1 MAVEI
6 QIMIPQYGEL
16 NRIYSDFIISHTFS
30 FDKQKFITDFYKQ
43 YNDTKTFE
51 AAILE
56 LVLGKHKEQYTLILN
71 SLRTEIEKNI
81 LIYEKHPLF
90 DDEIISRV
98 CYNFAGRYDTDIEA
112 QLRVTQKLSKPL
124 NEAYNRYDSI
134 GYREHT
140 AEEEKQTEKEYE
152 RCKAE
157 YDKEKKELDKLY
169 ELQKQDRKEAF
180 QYIENLSGDVYRL
193 SLLFMEILK
202 KYLPDAVEEKRQ
214 DKPIKQ
220 NEQEEIQNTPE
231 GQHEYFDMKS
241 LSSIH
246 ETCVGEQFEAIT
258 ISDFYANINLHP
270 CKNRLKIKA
279 REKIR
284 VCYLIFLMSEKLS
297 KQYRDE
303 WRNKILELLDI
314 DESYYKSKYK
324 EPVSDF
330 PSDSNQK
337 FAKEMECIFNLNK

>member
-1 MAVEI
+1 MAGEI

-16 NRIYSDFIISHTFS
+16 NRIYSDFIVSHTFS

-43 YNDTKTFE
+43 YNDTKAFE

-56 LVLGKHKEQYTLILN
+56 LVLDKQKEKYTLILN

-98 CYNFAGRYDTDIEA
+98 CYNFADRYDADIKA
-112 QLRVTQKLSKPL
+112 QLEVTQKLSKPL

-134 GYREHT
+134 GYRVHT
-140 AEEEKQTEKEYE
+140 AAEEKQAEKEYE

-157 YDKEKKELDKLY
+157 YEKEKEELDRLY
-169 ELQKQDRKEAF
+169 ELERQARKESL
-180 QYIENLSGDVYRL
+180 QYIENCCGDIYKLSFH
-193 SLLFMEILK
+193 FMEILA
-202 KYLPDAVEEKRQ
+202 KYIPVEK
-214 DKPIKQ
+214 DKPDEPSKQ
-220 NEQEEIQNTPE
+220 EKQQDAPKEQS
-231 GQHEYFDMKS
+231 EYFNTELLS
-241 LSSIH
+241 LIH
-246 ETCVGEQFEAIT
+246 KACVGEQFED
-258 ISDFYANINLHP
+258 ISTQDFYANMNLSS
-270 CKNRLKIKA
+270 CKKELKIKA

-303 WRNKILELLDI
+303 WRDKILKLLDI
-314 DESYYKSKYK
+314 DESYYRSKYK

-337 FAKEMECIFNLNK
+337 FAKEMESIFR

>member
-43 YNDTKTFE
+43 YNDTKAFE

-56 LVLGKHKEQYTLILN
+56 LVLDKQKEKYTLILN

-98 CYNFAGRYDTDIEA
+98 CYNFADRYDADIKA
-112 QLRVTQKLSKPL
+112 QLEVTQKLSKSL

-134 GYREHT
+134 GYRVHT
-140 AEEEKQTEKEYE
+140 AAEEKQAEKEYE

-157 YDKEKKELDKLY
+157 YEKEKEELDRLY
-169 ELQKQDRKEAF
+169 ELERQARKESL
-180 QYIENLSGDVYRL
+180 QYIENCCGDIYKLSFH
-193 SLLFMEILK
+193 FMEILA
-202 KYLPDAVEEKRQ
+202 KYIPVEK
-214 DKPIKQ
+214 DKPDEPSKQ
-220 NEQEEIQNTPE
+220 EKQQDAPKEQS
-231 GQHEYFDMKS
+231 EYFNTELLS
-241 LSSIH
+241 LIH
-246 ETCVGEQFEAIT
+246 KACVGEQFED
-258 ISDFYANINLHP
+258 ISTQDFYANMNLSS
-270 CKNRLKIKA
+270 CKKELKIKA

-303 WRNKILELLDI
+303 WRDKILKLLDI
-314 DESYYKSKYK
+314 DESYYRSKYK

-337 FAKEMECIFNLNK
+337 FAKEMESIFR

>member
-1 MAVEI
+1 MAGEI

-16 NRIYSDFIISHTFS
+16 NRIYSDFIVSHTFS

-43 YNDTKTFE
+43 YNDTKAFE

-56 LVLGKHKEQYTLILN
+56 LVLDKQKEKYTLILN

-98 CYNFAGRYDTDIEA
+98 CYNFADRYDADIKA
-112 QLRVTQKLSKPL
+112 QLEVTQKLSKPL

-134 GYREHT
+134 GYRVHT
-140 AEEEKQTEKEYE
+140 AAEEKQAEKEYE

-157 YDKEKKELDKLY
+157 YEKEKEELDRLY
-169 ELQKQDRKEAF
+169 ELERQARKESL
-180 QYIENLSGDVYRL
+180 QYIENCCGDIYKLSFH
-193 SLLFMEILK
+193 FMEILA
-202 KYLPDAVEEKRQ
+202 KYIPVEK
-214 DKPIKQ
+214 DKPDEPSKQ
-220 NEQEEIQNTPE
+220 EKQQDAPKEQS
-231 GQHEYFDMKS
+231 EYFNTELLS
-241 LSSIH
+241 LIH
-246 ETCVGEQFEAIT
+246 KACVGEQFED
-258 ISDFYANINLHP
+258 ISTQDFYANMNLSS
-270 CKNRLKIKA
+270 CKKELKIKA

-303 WRNKILELLDI
+303 WRSQILKLLDI
-314 DESYYKSKYK
+314 DESYYRSKYK

-330 PSDSNQK
+330 PSDSNQR
-337 FAKEMECIFNLNK
+337 FAKEMESIF

>member
-1 MAVEI
+1 MAGEI

-16 NRIYSDFIISHTFS
+16 NRIYSDFIVSHTFS

-43 YNDTKTFE
+43 YNDTKAFE

-56 LVLGKHKEQYTLILN
+56 LVLDKQKEKYTLILN

-98 CYNFAGRYDTDIEA
+98 CYNFADRYDADIKA
-112 QLRVTQKLSKPL
+112 QLEVTQKLSKPL

-134 GYREHT
+134 GYRVHT
-140 AEEEKQTEKEYE
+140 AAEEKQAEKEYE

-157 YDKEKKELDKLY
+157 YEKEKKELERLY
-169 ELQKQDRKEAF
+169 ELERQARKEAF
-180 QYIENLSGDVYRL
+180 QYIENCCGDIYKLSFH
-193 SLLFMEILK
+193 FMEILA
-202 KYLPDAVEEKRQ
+202 KYIPVEK
-214 DKPIKQ
+214 DKPDEPSKQ
-220 NEQEEIQNTPE
+220 EKQQDAPKEQP
-231 GQHEYFDMKS
+231 EYFDAELLS
-241 LSSIH
+241 LIH
-246 ETCVGEQFEAIT
+246 KVCVGEQFEDIAT
-258 ISDFYANINLHP
+258 QDFYANMNLSS
-270 CKNRLKIKA
+270 CKKELKIKA

-284 VCYLIFLMSEKLS
+284 VCYLIFLMSERLP
-297 KQYRDE
+297 KQDRDK
-303 WRNKILELLDI
+303 WKNIILKQLDI
-314 DESYYKSKYK
+314 DENYYKSKYK

-337 FAKEMECIFNLNK
+337 FAKEMDAIFR

>member
-43 YNDTKTFE
+43 YNDTKAFE

-56 LVLGKHKEQYTLILN
+56 LVLGKNKEQYTLILN

-81 LIYEKHPLF
+81 LIYENHPLF

-140 AEEEKQTEKEYE
+140 AEEEKQAEKDYE

-193 SLLFMEILK
+193 SLLFMEVLK
-202 KYLPDAVEEKRQ
+202 K
-214 DKPIKQ
+214 
-220 NEQEEIQNTPE
+220 
-231 GQHEYFDMKS
+231 
-241 LSSIH
+241 
-246 ETCVGEQFEAIT
+246 
-258 ISDFYANINLHP
+258 
-270 CKNRLKIKA
+270 
-279 REKIR
+279 
-284 VCYLIFLMSEKLS
+284 FLMMWKKNDRRNQSS
-297 KQYRDE
+297 KMRKKKYRRHR
-303 WRNKILELLDI
+303 RNSMNILT
-314 DESYYKSKYK
+314 
-324 EPVSDF
+324 
-330 PSDSNQK
+330 
-337 FAKEMECIFNLNK
+337 